1 MHKVVGAAG
10 VVWLVALAGCAP
22 SATRVPVRVNQTG
35 YLPDA
40 AKVAIVDHEAS
51 TPLGWEVRDAKG
63 SVVASGSTRVK
74 GDDAESG
81 DHVHWVDFSEVRE
94 PGADFVLVVDGEK
107 SFPFEIGRGLYHQL
121 KYDALAY
128 FYHNRSG
135 IPIEEP
141 YVDKKHTRH
150 AGHVSDRKVTCANR
164 QVCAYSLDVSGG
176 WYDAGDHGKYV
187 VNGGISTW
195 TLFNL
200 YERTQQFGTT
210 LSDFADGKLS
220 IPEGGNG
227 QPDLLDEARWEME
240 FLLRMEIPKG
250 LDKAGMAHHK
260 IHDSAWSW
268 LGIVPPEE
276 AKYRFLHPPSTAATL
291 NLAATAAQC
300 ARIFSSIDTDLSRR
314 CRAAAVRAWN
324 AAQRY
329 PDVYAPSM
337 DNQGGGAYDDRNV
350 TDEFYWAAAE
360 LYVTLGNDALLEV
373 LRQSPHHGLV
383 PTMVGHEG
391 DQQHTSMTWQSTAT
405 LGAISLITVPSD
417 LPATDRAQLRGSL
430 LAAADEYLTMIDAV
444 GYRIPMM
451 QGTDG
456 NYPWGSNSFVANN
469 AIILALAHDLT
480 GKQRYLDG
488 VVEAVDYLMGK
499 NPLNLSYVSFYGE
512 NYFFNPHHRFWAH
525 GKAMKRPEPPPGC
538 LAGGPNS
545 NMQDPTMKNLRAGC
559 QLLKCYIDHYDS
571 WSTNE
576 VAINWNAPLSW
587 LAAFLDEKG
596 QAGKL
601 PVRGAGRSGAGG
613 S

>member
-1 MHKVVGAAG
+1 MNQVVGICSVAL
-10 VVWLVALAGCAP
+10 LVALTGCAA

-35 YLPDA
+35 YLPGT
-40 AKVAIVDHEAS
+40 AKVAIVDHEAGA
-51 TPLGWEVRDAKG
+51 PLAWEVRDEQGA
-63 SVVASGSTRVK
+63 VVASGSTLVK
-74 GDDAESG
+74 GEDAESG
-81 DHVHWVDFSEVRE
+81 DHVHWADFSEVRA
-94 PGADFVLVVDGEK
+94 PGTGYVLVVDDKK
-107 SFPFEIGRGLYHQL
+107 SYPFDIDRGLYHQL

-128 FYHNRSG
+128 FYHNRAG
-135 IPIEEP
+135 IPIEQP

-150 AGHVSDRKVTCANR
+150 AGHVSDRKVTCANDR
-164 QVCAYSLDVSGG
+164 VCAYSLDVSGG

-200 YERTQQFGTT
+200 YERTQRFGTT
-210 LSDFADGKLS
+210 LGDFADGKLS

-250 LDKAGMAHHK
+250 LEKAGMAHHK
-260 IHDSAWSW
+260 IHDSSWSW

-276 AKYRFLHPPSTAATL
+276 GKYRFLHPPSTAATL

-300 ARIFSSIDTDLSRR
+300 ARIFGPIDADLAKR

-329 PDVYAPSM
+329 PDIYAPAM
-337 DNQGGGAYDDRNV
+337 DNQGGGAYDDQHV
-350 TDEFYWAAAE
+350 SDEFYWAAAE
-360 LYVTLGNDALLEV
+360 LYVTLGNDAILDF
-373 LRQSPHHGLV
+373 LRQSPHHGV
-383 PTMVGHEG
+383 IPTMVGHEG
-391 DQQHTSMTWQSTAT
+391 DQQHTSMTWQSTAA
-405 LGAISLITVPSD
+405 LGAISLITAPNG
-417 LPATDRAQLRGSL
+417 LPEAERTKLRGSL
-430 LAAADEYLTMIDAV
+430 VVAADEYLALIEAV

-456 NYPWGSNSFVANN
+456 NYPWGSNSLVANN
-469 AIILALAHDLT
+469 AIVLALAHDLT
-480 GKQRYLDG
+480 GEQKYLDG

-545 NMQDPTMKNLRAGC
+545 NMQDPTMKNQRAGC
-559 QLLKCYIDHYDS
+559 RLLKCYIDHYDS

-587 LAAFLDEKG
+587 LAAFLDEQG
-596 QAGKL
+596 QGEQAATTGQSEAPAK
-601 PVRGAGRSGAGG
+601 
-613 S
+613 